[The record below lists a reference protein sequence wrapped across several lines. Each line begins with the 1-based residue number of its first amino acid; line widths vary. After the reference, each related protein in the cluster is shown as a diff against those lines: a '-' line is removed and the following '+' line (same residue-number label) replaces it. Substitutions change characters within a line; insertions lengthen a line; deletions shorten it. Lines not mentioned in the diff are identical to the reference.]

1 MPNALLMYVDMTND
15 GGGFD
20 YYRITGGTS
29 INFIT
34 STHSGIALGLDL
46 IYPRSQGH
54 WKSMYE
60 FAVGVL
66 GVSLNSVM
74 AICGAVTRNTQLNG
88 SGNYTNVIM
97 RDPNNYLSGALDWKV
112 PDGGRWWLRDL
123 FYAEPNGD
131 YSYDAFLSF
140 SGVSPDGSNLTYN
153 DGYSSAYT
161 GTSYLVS
168 TNAKP

>member
-1 MPNALLMYVDMTND
+1 MPNPLLMYVDMTND

-34 STHSGIALGLDL
+34 QTHSGVALGLDL

-66 GVSLNSVM
+66 GVSLTSVM
-74 AICGAVTRNTQLNG
+74 AVCGAVTRNTQLNG
-88 SGNYTNVIM
+88 SGNYTSVIM
-97 RDPNNYLSGALDWKV
+97 RDPNNYASGALDWKV

-123 FYAEPNGD
+123 FFYEPSGD
-131 YSYDAFLSF
+131 YNYDGFLGI
-140 SGVSPDGSNLTYN
+140 SGISPDGSNLTFN
-153 DGYSSAYT
+153 DGGTYYT
-161 GTSYLVS
+161 GASYLVS